1 MRTDNKNIF
10 QSSTCLTQDELVRY
24 HSTKMSESEKH
35 VVEKHLT
42 DCELCTEAL
51 EGIAFLP
58 DMNSLNKVRNEV
70 SKKYL
75 SQNTERN
82 FFQNPRPVS
91 CSTLHS

>member
-51 EGIAFLP
+51 EGIALLP
-58 DMNSLNKVRNEV
+58 DMNAINKVRNEV
-70 SKKYL
+70 SKKIFVTKYRK
-75 SQNTERN
+75 E
-82 FFQNPRPVS
+82 FFS
-91 CSTLHS
+91 KS